1 MAIID
6 RVKYDGRSDVLA
18 WKYPSEDLSTWT
30 QLIVNQ
36 SQCAVLYKGGQ
47 ALDAFG
53 PGRHTLST
61 QNIPML
67 CHLINLPF
75 GGKTPF
81 SAEVWFVNLVDNLD
95 VKWGTSSPI
104 QVQDPKYG
112 IFVPIR
118 ANGRFGLRI
127 VEPRRFLTRL
137 VGTLNSFSAHD
148 VARYFRGL
156 YVTRIKDAVS
166 TYFTQH
172 KISILEINTYLDE
185 LSEYMRE
192 RITPLLAEY
201 GICLVNFFVNDISF
215 PEDDPAVVR
224 LRDALAKRAE
234 MDVVGYSYV
243 QERTF
248 DTLEGAATN
257 QGGGAAPVMGAGMGL
272 GMGFGM
278 GAGVGN
284 VFSDMASQLTVADNT
299 VRKCPKCGNAVDARQ
314 RFCGECGSEVLPQV
328 RNEVSASGACPEC
341 GACIPSGAKF
351 CPVCGSP
358 QKRKCKQ
365 CGYEASG
372 SHKFCPECG
381 ESLGG

>member
-6 RVKYDGRSDVLA
+6 RVKYDGRPDILA
-18 WKYPSEDLSTWT
+18 WKYPSEELSTWT

-61 QNIPML
+61 QNIPIL
-67 CHLINLPF
+67 CHAVNLPF
-75 GGKTPF
+75 GGQTPF

-95 VKWGTSSPI
+95 VKWGTPSPI

-127 VEPRRFLTRL
+127 VEPRQFLTRL
-137 VGTLNSFSAHD
+137 VGTLTSFSAHD

-156 YVTRIKDAVS
+156 YVTRIKDAIS

-172 KISILEINTYLDE
+172 EISILEINTYLDE

-192 RITPLLAEY
+192 RLVPFLAEY
-201 GICLVNFFVNDISF
+201 GIGLVNFFVNDISF
-215 PEDDPAVVR
+215 PEDDPAIVR

-234 MDVVGYSYV
+234 MNVVGYSYV

-257 QGGGAAPVMGAGMGL
+257 QGGGAASVMGAGMGL

-278 GAGVGN
+278 GAGMGEA
-284 VFSDMASQLTVADNT
+284 FSSMSRQLSTADSAEK
-299 VRKCPKCGNAVDARQ
+299 KCPKCGNAIDARH
-314 RFCGECGSEVLPQV
+314 RFCGECGSEVLSRDSIAGGTANTCTQ
-328 RNEVSASGACPEC
+328 C
-341 GACIPSGAKF
+341 GVGIPLDAKF
-351 CPVCGSP
+351 CPECGSP

-365 CGYEASG
+365 CGHEAS
-372 SHKFCPECG
+372 SFHKFCPECG
-381 ESLGG
+381 ERLGD